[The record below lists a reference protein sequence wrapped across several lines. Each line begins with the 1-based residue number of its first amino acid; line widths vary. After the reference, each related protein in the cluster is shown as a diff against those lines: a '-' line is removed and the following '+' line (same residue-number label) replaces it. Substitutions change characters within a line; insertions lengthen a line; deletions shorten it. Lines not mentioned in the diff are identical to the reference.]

1 MGLTVVGSIAFDRV
15 KSPFGERERMLGGAA
30 TYFALAASFFD
41 TVSVVGPVGD
51 DFGEEHLDVLRTRGT
66 DVSDI
71 ERVPGG
77 STFFWHGEYGWD
89 LNQCHTL
96 ATELG
101 VFADFAPKLSPAS
114 RACDVLFLANIQPSL
129 QRAVRESCTSA
140 RFVALDSMNYWIES
154 ARDELIDVIGRVDCV
169 LLNDAELRQLTGRPN
184 LVTAAREVQLL
195 GPRVVIAKQGEYG
208 AAMITPD
215 SFFSLPAFPLETVVD
230 PTGAGDTFAGGFLGY
245 VARHVEHGLTD
256 DVLRQAMAYG
266 TALAS
271 FNVEEF
277 GTDRIARLTPDEI
290 RGRVDG
296 LTRIV
301 AFEHDPI
308 DLVPQPL
315 IPTSLEPQ

>member
-1 MGLTVVGSIAFDRV
+1 MGVTVVGSIAFDRV

-51 DFGEEHLDVLRTRGT
+51 DFGDAEIDVLRTRGT

-71 ERVPGG
+71 ERVSGG
-77 STFFWHGEYGWD
+77 RTFFWHGEYGWD

-101 VFADFAPKLSPAS
+101 VFAEFEPKLSPAS

-129 QRAVRESCTSA
+129 QLAVRESCTSA
-140 RFVALDSMNYWIES
+140 RFVALDSMNYWISS
-154 ARDELIDVIGRVDCV
+154 ARDELMDVIRRVDCV
-169 LLNDAELRQLTGRPN
+169 LLNDAELRQLTGKPN
-184 LVTAAREVQLL
+184 LVTAARDLL
-195 GPRVVIAKQGEYG
+195 LMGPRVIVSKQGEYG
-208 AAMITPD
+208 AAMFTPD
-215 SFFSLPAFPLETVVD
+215 SYFSLPAFPLESVVD

-245 VARHVEHGLTD
+245 VARHVEHGVTD

-277 GTDRIARLTPDEI
+277 GTDRVARLRSDEI
-290 RGRVDG
+290 RTRVDG
-296 LTRIV
+296 LTRIST
-301 AFEHDPI
+301 FEHTPVE
-308 DLVPQPL
+308 LVSQP
-315 IPTSLEPQ
+315 